1 MHNLRH
7 ESFGFRQHTV
17 ISPSDGVRVENM
29 SLIDRIKALWE
40 TTPLHTKVMLGLVI
54 LGLALGRANFR
65 GGAYIGLEL

>member
-1 MHNLRH
+1 
-7 ESFGFRQHTV
+7 
-17 ISPSDGVRVENM
+17 VRVENM

-65 GGAYIGLEL
+65 GGIYIGVEL